1 MNKLVISSTSA
12 ISTSTLST
20 LHFASNQNT
29 TAHEIIIKENNVMI
43 LLFSL
48 NLVLVPV
55 ISVIFLGLCCVVAY
69 FIFKRKGNLKKYICV
84 TIIQKPLINYIIEE
98 IFFLKMSLLLVKF
111 SDREKIC
118 SCSKLNFINYR
129 NPSPSVPGVRRFF

>member
-12 ISTSTLST
+12 ISTSTIST

-55 ISVIFLGLCCVVAY
+55 ISVFFLCLCCVVAY
-69 FIFKRKGNLKKYICV
+69 FIFKRKGNL
-84 TIIQKPLINYIIEE
+84 
-98 IFFLKMSLLLVKF
+98 
-111 SDREKIC
+111 
-118 SCSKLNFINYR
+118 R
-129 NPSPSVPGVRRFF
+129 NISALQLYKNH